1 MHALNK
7 EREGAFRGLG
17 LYFYAH
23 LVADMHPVEGE
34 IFCYDLFLPK
44 YLCV

>member
-7 EREGAFRGLG
+7 EQGGAFRRLG
-17 LYFYAH
+17 LHFYAH
-23 LVADMHPVEGE
+23 LVADMHPAEVE
-34 IFCYDLFLPK
+34 IFCYDFFLPK